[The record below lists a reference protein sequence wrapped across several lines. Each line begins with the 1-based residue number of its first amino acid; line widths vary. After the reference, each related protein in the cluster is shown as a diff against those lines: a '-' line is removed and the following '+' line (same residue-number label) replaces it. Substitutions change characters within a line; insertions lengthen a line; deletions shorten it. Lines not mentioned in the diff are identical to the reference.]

1 MDMIERGLTR
11 TRGVGWPKSDDFERT
26 YFLNGL
32 FVDFIIQNMAYLI

>member
-1 MDMIERGLTR
+1 MIESGLTR
-11 TRGVGWPKSDDFERT
+11 TTGVGWPKSDDFERK